1 MRAFILLLLAA
12 CASSPRANVPSAP
25 PPIPETRV
33 TPTPAVTAVNPVG
46 EFEWSSALPDGTPIK
61 GTMTINGTT
70 GAYTGSV
77 NGGEHGLFP
86 IKNVVVTGQTMVIDA
101 THPDGPL
108 EIRLAFVANDFNGSW
123 RLGDQTAEMVGK
135 RVR

>member
-12 CASSPRANVPSAP
+12 CASSTREAVPPAP

-33 TPTPAVTAVNPVG
+33 TAPPALNPVG

-61 GTMTINGTT
+61 GTIAISGTP

-77 NGGEHGLFP
+77 TAEGLGVFP
-86 IKNVVVTGQTMVIDA
+86 IRSAVVTDQTMVINAD
-101 THPDGPL
+101 HPDGLL
-108 EIRLAFVANDFNGSW
+108 EIRLTFVATDFKGSW
-123 RLGDQTAEMVGK
+123 HLGDSTGEMAGK
-135 RVR
+135 RLR